1 MATKRKSE
9 RARPEP
15 PRRRERPDD
24 GNAFIPDPGDGPA
37 RAPDDLSERLAEEYV
52 EAATSGE
59 EPDEERL
66 DASVPEDIGGPFIET
81 SAAEELADDTDET
94 NPADATREPLPRA
107 MGADPTPGHTID
119 DLNDPERRRRQH

>member
-9 RARPEP
+9 RARPAAH
-15 PRRRERPDD
+15 RRRERSDD

-52 EAATSGE
+52 AAATSGE
-59 EPDEERL
+59 EPDEER
-66 DASVPEDIGGPFIET
+66 DANVPEDIGGPFVET
-81 SAAEELADDTDET
+81 SANEELADDTDET

-107 MGADPTPGHTID
+107 IAADAIPGRTVEE
-119 DLNDPERRRRQH
+119 LNDPDRHRRQH